1 MKILIA
7 STQVPGHL
15 NPLLS
20 IASLLVESGHEVAV
34 QVNEDLRP
42 AVEGAGHRFPIRDS
56 NTQTSAGYFFET
68 HPERMQE
75 RIPETVGA

>member
-1 MKILIA
+1 MESA
-7 STQVPGHL
+7 ER
-15 NPLLS
+15 
-20 IASLLVESGHEVAV
+20 VECDFS
-34 QVNEDLRP
+34 DLRP